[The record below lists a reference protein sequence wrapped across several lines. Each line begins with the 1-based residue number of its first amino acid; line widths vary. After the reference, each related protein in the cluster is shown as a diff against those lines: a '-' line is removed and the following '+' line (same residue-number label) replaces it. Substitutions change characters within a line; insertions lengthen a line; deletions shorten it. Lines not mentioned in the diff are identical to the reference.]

1 MKNWMSSLKEN
12 TSYKALTSVWVI
24 AQLSVMAIV
33 LPMLTIFPEYNV
45 ALIVI
50 QIVCAI
56 VILVGQRI
64 SHYRMLQKCIE
75 CGRERVFHNKEK
87 YPEFKS
93 IICDKFTTHKED

>member
-56 VILVGQRI
+56 VILVVQRI

-75 CGRERVFHNKEK
+75 CGKTFHCPNWVPAPLHERCNKCNINK
-87 YPEFKS
+87 PQ
-93 IICDKFTTHKED
+93 